1 MKPALIT
8 AGQITARLGIIAA
21 GQIAAEHG
29 MITAE
34 QGVVA
39 VWYLDGRNLRDGTS
53 AVRVGPGFAGTGTS
67 VGPEAGGPRQQA
79 VERSEFRH
87 DLRVHAVPERP
98 VHVEEESLGG
108 RGQDPEHR
116 GMPV

>member
-8 AGQITARLGIIAA
+8 DGQITARLGIIAA

-53 AVRVGPGFAGTGTS
+53 AVRVGPGFAGTGNS
-67 VGPEAGGPRQQA
+67 VRAA
-79 VERSEFRH
+79 VGE
-87 DLRVHAVPERP
+87 
-98 VHVEEESLGG
+98 
-108 RGQDPEHR
+108 QDPAPGQLVHR
-116 GMPV
+116 LSWRQPGR